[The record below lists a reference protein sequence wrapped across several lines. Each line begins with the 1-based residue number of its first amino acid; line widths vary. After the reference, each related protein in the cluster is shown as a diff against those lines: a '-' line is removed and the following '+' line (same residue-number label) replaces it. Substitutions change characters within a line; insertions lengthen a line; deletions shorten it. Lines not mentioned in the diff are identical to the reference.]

1 MLLIF
6 TCREIKCP
14 PLGPKTHSR
23 SQKWD
28 FSETLVP
35 APCPVLEE
43 ETYRFLPSMYVN
55 ITTVTVK
62 LSLYVDPG
70 EAVSTEW

>member
-1 MLLIF
+1 MLIF
-6 TCREIKCP
+6 AGREIKCP

-55 ITTVTVK
+55 ITNVTVK
-62 LSLYVDPG
+62 LSLCVDPG